1 MEDSLVTES
10 SMPAYWRAIGILGIT
25 QIASW
30 GALYYAFAIIAP
42 EIQRDLG
49 LSSGVVFGAFSW
61 SVLVAGVAATPAG
74 MLIDRH
80 GGRLVMAAGSLL
92 CAVGLA
98 WLSQCGSALSYLGAW
113 TVLGLAMPFTLY
125 EAAFATLNRKLP
137 HRARQAISSMTL
149 FGGFSSTIAWPL
161 TLYLVTAIGWR
172 DTYLVFAAF
181 QLAACLPLHLLLGPD
196 PPSAPATEGQPSH
209 YTLAQ
214 ALRHPAFHWLAL
226 AFAGP
231 GLIFAALAV
240 HLIPLFQKLGHP
252 AAVAVWMAALIGPT
266 QVVGR
271 IGEMT
276 LFRHAP
282 ARRIGI
288 AVFAA
293 LPAAMLALLLF
304 GTQAWAATLF
314 CIIYGLGMGL
324 VTIVRGTVPQEL
336 FGRENYGAIS
346 GAMAVPALVSKAAAP
361 LLAAAVMGAAK
372 GPFLMI
378 AVLLACGLA
387 SLGLFVM
394 ALRAHA
400 GAPALAAANRVSRP
414 A

>member
-1 MEDSLVTES
+1 
-10 SMPAYWRAIGILGIT
+10 MPAYWRTIGILGIT

-49 LSSGVVFGAFSW
+49 LSSNLVFGAFSW

-74 MLIDRH
+74 ILIDRH

-92 CAVGLA
+92 CSAGLA
-98 WLSQCGSALSYLGAW
+98 WLSQCGSALSYIGAW

-137 HRARQAISSMTL
+137 DRARQAISSLTL

-161 TLYLVTAIGWR
+161 TLHLVTAIGWR

-181 QLAACLPLHLLLGPD
+181 QLAACLPLHLLLGAD
-196 PPSAPATEGQPSH
+196 APRAFAGKGKQTH

-226 AFAGP
+226 AFAGAA
-231 GLIFAALAV
+231 LIFSALAV
-240 HLIPLFQKLGHP
+240 HLIPLFQHLGHP
-252 AAVAVWMAALIGPT
+252 ASVAVWMAALIGPT
-266 QVVGR
+266 QVAGR

-282 ARRIGI
+282 ARRIG
-288 AVFAA
+288 ACVFAA
-293 LPAAMLALLLF
+293 LPSALLALLLF
-304 GTQAWAATLF
+304 GSQAWAAVLF
-314 CIIYGLGMGL
+314 CVVYGLGMGIL
-324 VTIVRGTVPQEL
+324 TIVRGTVPQEL
-336 FGRENYGAIS
+336 FGREHYGAIS

-361 LLAAAVMGAAK
+361 LLAAAILGAAN

-378 AVLLACGLA
+378 GTLLACGVA
-387 SLGLFVM
+387 SLGLFLM
-394 ALRAHA
+394 ALRAHDA
-400 GAPALAAANRVSRP
+400 YRHADDPLCYGG
-414 A
+414 

>member
-1 MEDSLVTES
+1 MEDSVFTES
-10 SMPAYWRAIGILGIT
+10 HPMPAYWRAIGILGIT

-74 MLIDRH
+74 ILIDRH

-92 CAVGLA
+92 CVAGMA
-98 WLSQCGSALSYLGAW
+98 WLSQAGSALSYLGAW

-137 HRARQAISSMTL
+137 DQARQAISGLTL
-149 FGGFSSTIAWPL
+149 FGGFASTISWPL
-161 TLYLVTAIGWR
+161 TLYLVTRIGWR

-181 QLAACLPLHLLLGPD
+181 QLAVCLPLHLLLGAD
-196 PPSAPATEGQPSH
+196 PPRAPATAGKHTH

-226 AFAGP
+226 AFASAA
-231 GLIFAALAV
+231 LIFSTLAV

-252 AAVAVWMAALIGPT
+252 AGVAVWMAALIGPT
-266 QVVGR
+266 QVAGR

-276 LFRHAP
+276 VFRRVP
-282 ARRIGI
+282 ARRIG
-288 AVFAA
+288 ACVFAA
-293 LPAAMLALLLF
+293 LPAALLALLLF
-304 GTQAWAATLF
+304 GPQAWAATLF
-314 CIIYGLGMGL
+314 CIVYGLGMGIL
-324 VTIVRGTVPQEL
+324 TIVRGTVPQEL
-336 FGRENYGAIS
+336 FGREHYGAIS

-361 LLAAAVMGAAK
+361 LLAATVLGAAN
-372 GPFLMI
+372 GPFVLI
-378 AVLLACGLA
+378 AGLFGCGLA
-387 SLGLFVM
+387 ALGLYLM
-394 ALRAHA
+394 ALRAHDA
-400 GAPALAAANRVSRP
+400 APALAATKA
-414 A
+414 